1 MSSSQDTCLLL
12 PESQQQQQAE
22 IDSEGG
28 SSSGEQEQQRNKRLG
43 SSLLDGLTGSSG
55 GKKRRK
61 QTTPVKFSTSLSTG
75 EDEDDDEDDGQQ
87 QQPHRQPS
95 SLKDENLNNE
105 FRCQYCS
112 RFFDDRDTLEMHLE
126 CEHDFADP
134 SEEAAPVALA
144 SSEQTVGSPMNLSHI
159 SVKNFASSSSSWLPA
174 TSPGDAASA
183 FFKAAAVAPARGN
196 SGNHHYSASMPA
208 GFPAGPFGQ
217 FMSMPSFVTDMQQH
231 AQQRAAA
238 AAQLSKFPKI
248 FNPDAY
254 CELCNKEFCNKY
266 FLKTHKANKHNVY
279 SDQSHSNDGLTNSPF
294 VASSSSSPINKL
306 RLESNGLQTSPS
318 LPCDLC
324 SKQFKNEESLRKHR
338 NKVHFNRDGQMMMQ
352 QHQQQQQTLSGGE
365 DEAGQSPGIMET
377 LFKQEFSIDEA
388 EITFTNKQR
397 SSSSSVNGDKQQQQ
411 RLFLVMN
418 PEAFCELCCKEYVD
432 RHHLHAHRLKRHA
445 DNKPLNSSSTESQ
458 QQESPLNLIMA
469 DSSLNNGS
477 SASDW
482 DEGEEYACKMC
493 GLRLQTQELFLLHVD
508 KIHRSS
514 SPRNFMLDEDSMIE
528 NQQKT
533 LTTTEDAMMI
543 SEDLKKLQTMITQ
556 LSGLESNKAASC
568 ALCGKDYDNP
578 AALRSHMIA
587 EHSVVPENLASRVG
601 AALTTIPQQQ
611 QQPQQPPQRGKVEE
625 QSTTP
630 QLVAAP
636 ISPMTPKSNSSQSM
650 QDNPRNKSTTTSS
663 TTTPTGNQAVAAA
676 QQINSS
682 FCTLCNK
689 ELCNKYFMKT
699 HMQKMH
705 GIEIE
710 NGAQIGGVVCN
721 ICKKELCSKYF
732 LRVHKQNTH
741 GITEDGQQTT
751 TTTTTTSNK
760 QEMMESPGAA
770 QGVEDLALKPELL
783 GDLNLRYITHFTEV
797 CPICNRRFR
806 SSKWLKLHLKEHA
819 PPELDKWR
827 EMEQQQSQK
836 IPNKSSSSKS
846 SSSSLYSAASL
857 PSLKIPNGGFESAAN
872 NSASNF
878 MRADLAALGNQVLS
892 NFFGDQ
898 QQQQQQGQQQQNYC
912 CSQPQCN
919 FSTTI
924 LPLYF
929 LHERSHHQEMDE
941 QRMLQCPICAQSF
954 GQLEALREH
963 VSARHPNPFPG
974 LLSSLP
980 LPLLGDFAMPPN
992 SSEQQQRG
1000 TTIKSEDCSRTSPTA
1015 ATTTPQQHI
1024 MNEIDTN
1031 QMIKQE
1037 ESSGAGNNVVQ
1048 VMPQGAYKC
1057 SQCGFASSNLNRIKK
1072 HVRKDH
1078 RCPGGADP
1086 VEQALAEL
1094 NKMLKDVA
1102 NKHKVPV
1109 SYAVPQLP
1117 PSQQQD
1123 NNGMN
1128 NSPESSKTVMQAFI
1142 VEEKPQQE
1150 KTQQQSNGGSNGCG
1164 DNNEEDDGGNYR
1176 AKRFA
1181 PALVF
1186 LPVKARVSDSLTLTF
1201 SLSPA

>member
-1 MSSSQDTCLLL
+1 M
-12 PESQQQQQAE
+12 
-22 IDSEGG
+22 
-28 SSSGEQEQQRNKRLG
+28 
-43 SSLLDGLTGSSG
+43 
-55 GKKRRK
+55 
-61 QTTPVKFSTSLSTG
+61 
-75 EDEDDDEDDGQQ
+75 
-87 QQPHRQPS
+87 
-95 SLKDENLNNE
+95 
-105 FRCQYCS
+105 
-112 RFFDDRDTLEMHLE
+112 
-126 CEHDFADP
+126 
-134 SEEAAPVALA
+134 
-144 SSEQTVGSPMNLSHI
+144 
-159 SVKNFASSSSSWLPA
+159 
-174 TSPGDAASA
+174 
-183 FFKAAAVAPARGN
+183 
-196 SGNHHYSASMPA
+196 
-208 GFPAGPFGQ
+208 
-217 FMSMPSFVTDMQQH
+217 
-231 AQQRAAA
+231 
-238 AAQLSKFPKI
+238 
-248 FNPDAY
+248 
-254 CELCNKEFCNKY
+254 
-266 FLKTHKANKHNVY
+266 
-279 SDQSHSNDGLTNSPF
+279 
-294 VASSSSSPINKL
+294 

-338 NKVHFNRDGQMMMQ
+338 NKVHFNRGDNQMMMQ
-352 QHQQQQQTLSGGE
+352 QHQQQQQQTLSGGE
-365 DEAGQSPGIMET
+365 EEAGQSPGIMET
-377 LFKQEFSIDEA
+377 LFKQEFSIDDA
-388 EITFTNKQR
+388 EIAFTNKQR
-397 SSSSSVNGDKQQQQ
+397 SSSSSVNGDKQQ

-445 DNKPLNSSSTESQ
+445 EGKSQNSSTET

-477 SASDW
+477 ALDT
-482 DEGEEYACKMC
+482 DEAEEYACKMC

-514 SPRNFMLDEDSMIE
+514 SPRNLMLVGDDDSIE

-533 LTTTEDAMMI
+533 LTTTTEDAMMI

-578 AALRSHMIA
+578 AELRSHMIA
-587 EHSVVPENLASRVG
+587 EHGVVPENLASHVG
-601 AALTTIPQQQ
+601 AALTSIPQQQ
-611 QQPQQPPQRGKVEE
+611 PRGGKVEE
-625 QSTTP
+625 QQHQSTTPTSSTTP

-663 TTTPTGNQAVAAA
+663 TTATPTGNQVAAAVAAA

-751 TTTTTTSNK
+751 TTTTTATGNK
-760 QEMMESPGAA
+760 QQETMESPGAGA
-770 QGVEDLALKPELL
+770 QQGVEDLALKPELL

-827 EMEQQQSQK
+827 EMEQSQK
-836 IPNKSSSSKS
+836 TPNKSSSKS
-846 SSSSLYSAASL
+846 ISSSPSSSLYSAASL
-857 PSLKIPNGGFESAAN
+857 PSLKIPNGGFESAN

-898 QQQQQQGQQQQNYC
+898 QQQQGQQQQQQQQNYC

-941 QRMLQCPICAQSF
+941 QQQQQRMLQCPICAQSF

-992 SSEQQQRG
+992 SSEQQQRT
-1000 TTIKSEDCSRTSPTA
+1000 TTIKSEDCPRTSPSAA
-1015 ATTTPQQHI
+1015 ATVTPQQQHI

-1037 ESSGAGNNVVQ
+1037 ESSGGGSNNVVQ

-1123 NNGMN
+1123 NNGIN
-1128 NSPESSKTVMQAFI
+1128 NSSESSKTVMQAFI

-1150 KTQQQSNGGSNGCG
+1150 KTQQQQQQQQSNGGSNGCG
-1164 DNNEEDDGGNYR
+1164 DNEEDDASSYR